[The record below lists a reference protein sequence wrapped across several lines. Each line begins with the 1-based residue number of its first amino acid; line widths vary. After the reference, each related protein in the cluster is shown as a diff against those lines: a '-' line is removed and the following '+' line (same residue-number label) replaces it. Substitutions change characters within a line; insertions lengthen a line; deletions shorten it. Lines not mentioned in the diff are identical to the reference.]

1 MNRRISVTISRTIN
15 IGNFNSLRVEAGLE
29 QDIEDGS
36 SLQDGYKQLW
46 NNVNAEINRAIA
58 AFNKESKA

>member
-29 QDIEDGS
+29 SDIEDGS
-36 SLQDGYKQLW
+36 SLQDGYKNLW
-46 NNVNAEINRAIA
+46 NSVNAEVNRAIA
-58 AFNKESKA
+58 AFNKEAK